1 MPFGGTGD
9 LDELYP
15 MFRFLLAL
23 RRVYA
28 EMAAEAS
35 STSAPLAKMNTE
47 QEQDVKPAWIESG
60 EANLIFGSISLASL
74 ITQHWWN
81 RRFVVSVSPIFL
93 PRVSDLVI
101 CFRQNTESIPFQVA
115 YYAVVFWVQEK
126 YSAMISLDL
135 VSIRQIHSADI
146 LCNALKTFDLLLFSF
161 RRLAPHQFR

>member
-74 ITQHWWN
+74 ITQHW
-81 RRFVVSVSPIFL
+81 
-93 PRVSDLVI
+93 
-101 CFRQNTESIPFQVA
+101 
-115 YYAVVFWVQEK
+115 
-126 YSAMISLDL
+126 
-135 VSIRQIHSADI
+135 
-146 LCNALKTFDLLLFSF
+146 
-161 RRLAPHQFR
+161 